1 MKTIPALWKKPT
13 ARRPVLGRGEFGC
26 TLGLTAIFSI
36 VYCAPVLAQIERGT
50 VATHNR
56 LSDTATA
63 DKPQSKTWY
72 HDGSWWAVVTDGENL
87 SLFQHGSG
95 SWEKRLIVGEANV
108 GRCDCFPAGDDLYA
122 LAFNGRRTVLYRLT
136 YSEGQYQKSDGWE
149 TPVELALGSSSE
161 TATLVRDTTG
171 RLWVSAEEGLSIAL
185 YHSLDD
191 ERTWTGPITIRD
203 GVSDDDISVMTTLP
217 DSRIGVMWSDQRR
230 MEFGFATHVDGAP
243 PEQWTLES
251 VTADGPIADD
261 HINIAMGSDGTLY
274 AAVKTEYD
282 TNGMTQL
289 GLLRRTPDGVWSDV
303 APVTILS
310 PTDTGTRPIAVLNE
324 ERGEVYVF
332 YTNWADSP
340 RTISVK
346 TTRTD
351 VLQFPLESLRI
362 IEHSRG
368 LNNVTSTRQRVDG
381 QTGVMILATPP
392 SGDFVEYAFIRD
404 FRALSPVSSV
414 SGWKVERE

>member
-1 MKTIPALWKKPT
+1 MIPASWKRTTP
-13 ARRPVLGRGEFGC
+13 RERVSGQGMSGC
-26 TLGLTAIFSI
+26 TLALAALCSM
-36 VYCAPVLAQIERGT
+36 VYCAPVSAQIERGT
-50 VATHNR
+50 VATHSR
-56 LSDTATA
+56 LSGTVTA
-63 DKPQSKTWY
+63 DKPQSKTWH

-87 SLFQHGSG
+87 GLFQHGAG
-95 SWEKRLIVGEANV
+95 SWEKRLVIGDANW
-108 GRCDCFPAGDDLYA
+108 GRCDCLPAGDDLYV
-122 LAFNGRRTVLYRLT
+122 LVFNGRRTVLYRLT
-136 YSEGQYQKSDGWE
+136 YSDGQYQESDGWE

-161 TATLVRDTTG
+161 TATIVRDTTG
-171 RLWVSAEEGLSIAL
+171 RLWVSAEEGFSIAL

-191 ERTWTGPITIRD
+191 ERTWTGPLTIRD

-217 DSRIGVMWSDQRR
+217 GGRIAVMWSDQRR
-230 MEFGFATHVDGAP
+230 REFGFATHLDGAP
-243 PEQWTLES
+243 PEEWTLES

-261 HINIAMGSDGTLY
+261 HINIAMASDGTLY

-282 TNGMTQL
+282 TDGMTQL

-351 VLQFPLESLRI
+351 VLQFPAESLRI
-362 IEHSRG
+362 MEHSRD

-381 QTGVMILATPP
+381 QTGAMILAAPP
-392 SGDFVEYAFIRD
+392 NGDWVEYAFIHD
-404 FRALSPVSSV
+404 FSALSPVSSV
-414 SGWKVERE
+414 SGWEEGRE